1 MAAELA
7 RGLPA
12 EPSPALPSPA
22 EPSPALPSPAEPPL
36 AGSSP
41 ADPAP
46 AEPATDSASAEPGG
60 DPTLTAWAADCAE
73 RACTDVSDLL
83 PDDAPLLAIAAARA
97 WSTGAGTADAA
108 REAAYHAQFAAR
120 TASDGGH
127 AKVASAIRAAVAA
140 AGSVDDPALAREAAT
155 RALEA
160 IAAGSAACELEP
172 NLGAERRRQWK
183 GLPEH
188 RRAAVLGAEPPE
200 PPAAACAL

>member
-60 DPTLTAWAADCAE
+60 DPTLTAWAAE